1 MEFQQISISHPAVK
15 DVLAIQNNTAPNRF
29 GLFVAEGLWAA
40 RVALDT
46 GLRIDTFYWCHELAH
61 SDEAKKR
68 ARELSDRA
76 RRTFQVS
83 ETTMARMA
91 ERGNPDGIVAT
102 VEMPLWHPDEIELGD
117 SALILVT
124 DGIEIPGNLGTLIR
138 TLDACKADLLI
149 LTNRRTRMSHPKVLR
164 ASQGMSVRV
173 PHIEFEDTDEA
184 IAWLKKRH
192 VTVYLA
198 DTNESVNYRRLD
210 YTLHEANGPGR
221 GQRTVRHHKT
231 LVSARLRACRRPHVG
246 LRGQSQ
252 RVGLGVRSAVRGSRT
267 QRALAVR
274 PAEFPSSRSDLT
286 QAGAVTSVQ

>member
-1 MEFQQISISHPAVK
+1 MEFQQIGIGHPAVK
-15 DVLAIQNNTAPNRF
+15 DVLAIQHNTAPNRF

-46 GLRIDTFYWCHELAH
+46 DLRIDTFYWCQKLAH

-68 ARELSDRA
+68 AHELAGRA

-83 ETTMARMA
+83 EKTMARMA

-102 VEMPLWHPDEIELGD
+102 VQMPQWHPGEIEFGD
-117 SALILVT
+117 SALVLVT

-138 TLDACKADLLI
+138 TLDACRADLLMV
-149 LTNRRTRMSHPKVLR
+149 TNRRTRMSHPKVLR

-184 IAWLKKRH
+184 IRWLTERH

-198 DTNESVNYRRLD
+198 DTDESVNYRRID
-210 YTLHEANGPGR
+210 YTGR
-221 GQRTVRHHKT
+221 TALVVGSERYGITQPWYQHGFRRVGVPM
-231 LVSARLRACRRPHVG
+231 LGYADSLNVSVSASVLLYEARAHKDGWAAAPPIPDPRRCP
-246 LRGQSQ
+246 
-252 RVGLGVRSAVRGSRT
+252 
-267 QRALAVR
+267 
-274 PAEFPSSRSDLT
+274 
-286 QAGAVTSVQ
+286 